1 MAARSSA
8 EGGDPVRGGRYE
20 ILGATLV
27 DLIRT
32 AYGVEPDA
40 IIGGRR
46 WLASGSLQLLA
57 RHEMRPR
64 PAWARE
70 RFAVDQHAAVARMQ
84 QAEQHANR
92 RRFAS
97 AVRPEKPVDRAA
109 RDAEIEPVDREGAI
123 RRCV

>member
-70 RFAVDQHAAVARMQ
+70 RFAVDQHAD
-84 QAEQHANR
+84 R